1 MFFALLITTI
11 ILPLIFYSLRKKISA
26 GQVFLKEC
34 VISCWTQSIIFFP
47 LSLLCISFYKN
58 ITFGKL
64 ITDYSYT
71 YWHYRLTA
79 IFAVFLCIEAFI
91 EKAVKQGRKPPLSP
105 AAGCRLTHIFLF
117 LLTAAVFCA
126 IYGIQIINPADTGWI
141 MSQTNDLPQHYL
153 GWKAYRAA
161 PWHFPIGMVNTLS
174 YPDQTSIIFTDSIPV
189 FAVFFKLI
197 SPLLPDH
204 FQYFGIWGLLCFFL
218 QACFAAKIVRHFT
231 SDKLFIISSSVL
243 FLFTP
248 VFIFRMF
255 GHSALSAQWL
265 ILWGIELIL
274 NTKSS
279 TESRSLCIQ
288 IFLIAVLSSGIH
300 LFFVLM
306 NGILLIGLC
315 IKDLLIH
322 RKWYRPAAFLAIFL
336 FTACAVIALLG
347 GFSSNMQP
355 SDEGL
360 GTFSA
365 NLNTLFDA
373 QGWSVLFHDLN
384 IYKEGQ
390 IEGFGWL
397 GAGVLLM
404 TFLAAAL
411 YLNDR
416 EASHNNRGIIISL
429 GITAF
434 ISFAFALSPVVTLGK
449 NVLFVLK
456 LPDICRDLWAI
467 FRSSGRVIWIVVY
480 LIMIFA
486 LWGINRYFKKDTA
499 AFLILFLLMLQIY
512 DMNSRLDMIYAQFSS
527 APPHETQLTDK
538 DFWDDTAAKGFEH
551 LIYLSDFDIK
561 DNRIRYPL
569 TDWALDNHI
578 TMNDFYFARPRQN
591 NTSPDQT
598 IVDTNGT
605 NIYIFRTEELN
616 ECEAHQLECHAADGI
631 IIGYVKE

>member
-11 ILPLIFYSLRKKISA
+11 ILPLIFYSIRKKISA
-26 GQVFLKEC
+26 AQVSLKEC
-34 VISCWTQSIIFFP
+34 FIFCGTQSVIFFS
-47 LSLLCISFYKN
+47 LSFLCISLYKN

-64 ITDYSYT
+64 ITDNGYT

-91 EKAVKQGRKPPLSP
+91 EKTVKQGRKPPLSP
-105 AAGCRLTHIFLF
+105 AAGSRLTCIFLF
-117 LLTAAVFCA
+117 IITAAVFCA
-126 IYGIQIINPADTGWI
+126 IYGIQIINPANTGWI

-161 PWHFPIGMVNTLS
+161 PWHFPVGMVNTLS

-197 SPLLPDH
+197 SPLIPDH

-218 QACFAAKIVRHFT
+218 QAFFAAKLVRHFT
-231 SDKLFIISSSVL
+231 SDKLVIIGSSVL

-274 NTKSS
+274 NTKFE
-279 TESRSLCIQ
+279 TESRSLYIR

-315 IKDLLIH
+315 IKDLLTH
-322 RKWYRPAAFLAIFL
+322 RKWYRPIAFLSIFL
-336 FTACAVIALLG
+336 LTACAVIGILG

-365 NLNTLFDA
+365 NLNTLFDP
-373 QGWSVLFHDLN
+373 QGWSVLFNDLN

-390 IEGFGWL
+390 IEGFGWP

-411 YLNDR
+411 FINDR
-416 EASHNNRGIIISL
+416 APSHRNRAIVIPL

-449 NVLFVLK
+449 NVLIVLK
-456 LPDICRDLWAI
+456 LPDICREIWAI

-486 LWGINRYFKKDTA
+486 LWGISRYFKKDTA

-512 DMNSRLDMIYAQFSS
+512 DMNSRLDMIHTQFSS
-527 APPHETQLTDK
+527 TAPHETQLKDK

-551 LIYLSDFDIK
+551 LIYVSDFDIK

-578 TMNDFYFARPRQN
+578 TLNDFYFARPRQN
-591 NTSPDQT
+591 ITSPDQS

-605 NIYIFRTEELN
+605 NIYIFQTEELN
-616 ECEAHQLECHAADGI
+616 DCEAHQLECYAADGI

>member
-11 ILPLIFYSLRKKISA
+11 ILPLIFYSVRKKIPA
-26 GQVFLKEC
+26 RKVFLKEC
-34 VISCWTQSIIFFP
+34 VIFCWTQSIIFFF
-47 LSLLCISFYKN
+47 LSFLCISLYKN
-58 ITFGKL
+58 ITFGKF
-64 ITDYSYT
+64 ITDNSYT

-79 IFAVFLCIEAFI
+79 IFAIFLCIEPFI
-91 EKAVKQGRKPPLSP
+91 EKAVKQGCKSLLSQ
-105 AAGCRLTHIFLF
+105 AAGCRLTYIFLF

-126 IYGIQIINPADTGWI
+126 IYGIQIINPVNTEWI

-161 PWHFPIGMVNTLS
+161 PWHFPIGMVDTLS

-189 FAVFFKLI
+189 FAVFFKFI

-218 QACFAAKIVRHFT
+218 QAFFAAKLVRHIT
-231 SDKLFIISSSVL
+231 SDKLVIISSSIL

-265 ILWGIELIL
+265 ILWGIELNL
-274 NTKSS
+274 NKKFETD
-279 TESRSLCIQ
+279 SRSLYTQ

-315 IKDLLIH
+315 VKNLLIH
-322 RKWYRPAAFLAIFL
+322 RKWYRPAAFLAIYL
-336 FTACAVIALLG
+336 LTACAVIALLG

-365 NLNTLFDA
+365 NLNTLFNP

-390 IEGFGWL
+390 IEGFGWI

-404 TFLAAAL
+404 TFLTAAL
-411 YLNDR
+411 YINDR
-416 EASHNNRGIIISL
+416 AASHENKGLVIPF

-456 LPDICRDLWAI
+456 LPDICRELWAI

-480 LIMIFA
+480 LIMISA
-486 LWGINRYFKKDTA
+486 LWGISRYFKKDTA
-499 AFLILFLLMLQIY
+499 AFIILFLLMLQIY
-512 DMNSRLDMIYAQFSS
+512 DMNSRLDMIHTQFSS
-527 APPHETQLTDK
+527 AAPHETQLKDK

-551 LIYLSDFDIK
+551 LIYVSDFDIK

-578 TMNDFYFARPRQN
+578 TLNDFYFARPKR
-591 NTSPDQT
+591 SIDMPDKIIDYT
-598 IVDTNGT
+598 DKT
-605 NIYIFRTEELN
+605 NIYIFRPEESIQ
-616 ECEAHQLECHAADGI
+616 CEAHQLECHAADGI